1 MVLTKIILIIDF
13 NVSFPLFRLDLLSF
27 ISILSNFN
35 LIIKI
40 IMSTHLE
47 IVVAKAKPV
56 MPIFIFIKSIFN
68 IIFNI
73 FAKAVAIIGVLV
85 SLVDL
90 RQLDKIK
97 DKHKNIIGT
106 DTIT

>member
-1 MVLTKIILIIDF
+1 
-13 NVSFPLFRLDLLSF
+13 
-27 ISILSNFN
+27 
-35 LIIKI
+35 
-40 IMSTHLE
+40 MSTHLE

-97 DKHKNIIGT
+97 DKHKNIYKV
-106 DTIT
+106 DMNQNENKVYKSNSSNNRDCEFV